1 VKKKENKGNN
11 KISKSTI
18 NRCFINAFL
27 PYTKENLK
35 KITKKQAMALL
46 FLDSYGA
53 IQSNSLLYSH
63 KSFYLSSHAPSL
75 PISSS
80 KNKKRFT
87 FLQPPIPKPSLNFT
101 NSSSFRSG
109 KKNTHTHLRSFC

>member
-80 KNKKRFT
+80 KKKRFT